1 MYLLEERSLKYLAAI
16 LINLLFFANVVQS
29 KNPHEILED
38 TVYDVLKNFY
48 TVLDVKNYDK
58 EKLRKIVTDDFL
70 VFEAARSMD
79 IDAFHLFLTQKDPNA
94 EPLIHT
100 SWQLSDHRLYLD
112 DHSAHVSYMNR
123 GTFQHGTTLRV
134 TIDWMESALL
144 VRKDEDLRI
153 KFINANLISKDI
165 QNLPAQKTD

>member
-1 MYLLEERSLKYLAAI
+1 MKYLAVI

>member
-1 MYLLEERSLKYLAAI
+1 MKYLAAI
-16 LINLLFFANVVQS
+16 LISLLFFANVVQS
-29 KNPHEILED
+29 KDPHEILED

-58 EKLRKIVTDDFL
+58 EELRKIVTDDFL

-79 IDAFHLFLTQKDPNA
+79 IDAFHSFLTQKDPNA

-100 SWQLSDHRLYLD
+100 SWQLSDHRVSLD
-112 DHSAHVSYMNR
+112 EHSAHVSYKNR

-134 TIDWMESALL
+134 TINWIESAYL
-144 VRKDEDLRI
+144 VRKDKDFKI

-165 QNLPAQKTD
+165 QNSPAQKTD

>member
-1 MYLLEERSLKYLAAI
+1 VYLLEERSLKYLAAI
-16 LINLLFFANVVQS
+16 LINLLFFANVAQS
-29 KNPHEILED
+29 KDSTEIFED
-38 TVYDVLKNFY
+38 AVYDVLENFY
-48 TVLDVKNYDK
+48 AVLDVKNYDK

>member
-1 MYLLEERSLKYLAAI
+1 MKYLAAI
-16 LINLLFFANVVQS
+16 LISLLFFANLVQS
-29 KNPHEILED
+29 KDSHEILED

-79 IDAFHLFLTQKDPNA
+79 IDAFHSFLTQKDPNA

-100 SWQLSDHRLYLD
+100 SWQLSDHRLSLD
-112 DHSAHVSYMNR
+112 EHSAHVSYKNR

-134 TIDWMESALL
+134 TIDWMESAFL
-144 VRKDEDLRI
+144 VRKDEDFKI

-165 QNLPAQKTD
+165 QNSPAQKTD

>member
-1 MYLLEERSLKYLAAI
+1 MYLLEERSLKYLAVI

-79 IDAFHLFLTQKDPNA
+79 IDAFHSFLTQKDPNA
-94 EPLIHT
+94 EPLVHT
-100 SWQLSDHRLYLD
+100 SW
-112 DHSAHVSYMNR
+112 
-123 GTFQHGTTLRV
+123 
-134 TIDWMESALL
+134 
-144 VRKDEDLRI
+144 
-153 KFINANLISKDI
+153 
-165 QNLPAQKTD
+165 

>member
-1 MYLLEERSLKYLAAI
+1 MKYLAAI
-16 LINLLFFANVVQS
+16 LISLLFFANVVQS
-29 KNPHEILED
+29 KDPHEILEG

-79 IDAFHLFLTQKDPNA
+79 IDTFHSFLTQKDPNA

-112 DHSAHVSYMNR
+112 DNSAHVSYMNR

-144 VRKDEDLRI
+144 VRKDEDLKI
-153 KFINANLISKDI
+153 KFISANLISKDI
-165 QNLPAQKTD
+165 QNIPAQKTD

>member
-1 MYLLEERSLKYLAAI
+1 
-16 LINLLFFANVVQS
+16 
-29 KNPHEILED
+29 
-38 TVYDVLKNFY
+38 
-48 TVLDVKNYDK
+48 VLDVKNYDK

-79 IDAFHLFLTQKDPNA
+79 IDAFHAFLTQKDPNA

-100 SWQLSDHRLYLD
+100 SWQLSDHRLSLD
-112 DHSAHVSYMNR
+112 EHSAHVSYMNR

-134 TIDWMESALL
+134 TIDWMESAFL
-144 VRKDEDLRI
+144 VREDEDFKI

-165 QNLPAQKTD
+165 QNSPAQKTD

>member
-1 MYLLEERSLKYLAAI
+1 MKYLAAI
-16 LINLLFFANVVQS
+16 LINLLFFANVAQS
-29 KNPHEILED
+29 KDSTEIFED
-38 TVYDVLKNFY
+38 AVYDVLENFY
-48 TVLDVKNYDK
+48 AVLDVKNYDK

>member
-1 MYLLEERSLKYLAAI
+1 MYLLEERSLKYLAVI
-16 LINLLFFANVVQS
+16 LINLLFFANVAQS
-29 KNPHEILED
+29 KDSTEIFED
-38 TVYDVLKNFY
+38 AVYDVLENFY
-48 TVLDVKNYDK
+48 AVLDVKNYDK

>member
-1 MYLLEERSLKYLAAI
+1 MKYLAAI

-29 KNPHEILED
+29 KDPHEILED

-79 IDAFHLFLTQKDPNA
+79 IDAFHSFLTQKDPNA
-94 EPLIHT
+94 EPLVHT
-100 SWQLSDHRLYLD
+100 SWQLSDHRLSLD
-112 DHSAHVSYMNR
+112 EHSAHVSYKNR

-134 TIDWMESALL
+134 TIDWMESAFL
-144 VRKDEDLRI
+144 VRKDADFKI

-165 QNLPAQKTD
+165 QNSPAQETD

>member
-1 MYLLEERSLKYLAAI
+1 MYLLEERSLKYLAVI

-29 KNPHEILED
+29 KDPHEILED

-79 IDAFHLFLTQKDPNA
+79 IDLS
-94 EPLIHT
+94 LIH
-100 SWQLSDHRLYLD
+100 
-112 DHSAHVSYMNR
+112 
-123 GTFQHGTTLRV
+123 
-134 TIDWMESALL
+134 I
-144 VRKDEDLRI
+144 
-153 KFINANLISKDI
+153 
-165 QNLPAQKTD
+165 

>member
-1 MYLLEERSLKYLAAI
+1 MKYLAAI
-16 LINLLFFANVVQS
+16 LISLLFFANVVQS
-29 KNPHEILED
+29 KDPHEILED

-79 IDAFHLFLTQKDPNA
+79 IDAFHSFLTQKDPNA

-100 SWQLSDHRLYLD
+100 SWQLSDHRVSLD
-112 DHSAHVSYMNR
+112 EHSAHVSYKNR

-134 TIDWMESALL
+134 TINWIESAYL
-144 VRKDEDLRI
+144 VRKDKDFKI

-165 QNLPAQKTD
+165 QNSPAQKTD

>member
-1 MYLLEERSLKYLAAI
+1 MKYLAAI
-16 LINLLFFANVVQS
+16 LISLLFFANVVQS
-29 KNPHEILED
+29 KDPHEILEE

-79 IDAFHLFLTQKDPNA
+79 IDAFHSFLTQKDPNA

-100 SWQLSDHRLYLD
+100 SWQLSDHRVSLD
-112 DHSAHVSYMNR
+112 EHSAHVSYKNR
-123 GTFQHGTTLRV
+123 GTFQHGTTLRI
-134 TIDWMESALL
+134 TIDWMESAFL
-144 VRKDEDLRI
+144 VRKDKDFKI

-165 QNLPAQKTD
+165 QNSPAQKTD

>member
-1 MYLLEERSLKYLAAI
+1 MKYLAAI
-16 LINLLFFANVVQS
+16 LISLLFFANVAQS
-29 KNPHEILED
+29 KDPHEILED

-112 DHSAHVSYMNR
+112 DNSAHVSYMNR

-134 TIDWMESALL
+134 TIDWMESAFL
-144 VRKDEDLRI
+144 VRKDEDLKI

-165 QNLPAQKTD
+165 QNIPAQKTD

>member
-1 MYLLEERSLKYLAAI
+1 MKYLAAI
-16 LINLLFFANVVQS
+16 LISLLFFANVVQS
-29 KNPHEILED
+29 KDPHEILEE

-79 IDAFHLFLTQKDPNA
+79 IDAFHSFLTQKDPNA

-100 SWQLSDHRLYLD
+100 SWQLSDHRVSLD
-112 DHSAHVSYMNR
+112 EHSAHVSYKNR

-134 TIDWMESALL
+134 TIDWMESAYL
-144 VRKDEDLRI
+144 VRKDKDFKI

-165 QNLPAQKTD
+165 QNSPAQKTD

>member
-1 MYLLEERSLKYLAAI
+1 MKCLAAI
-16 LINLLFFANVVQS
+16 LISLLFFANVAQS
-29 KNPHEILED
+29 NDPQEILED
-38 TVYDVLKNFY
+38 AVYGVLKNFY

-58 EKLRKIVTDDFL
+58 QKLRKIVTDDFL

-79 IDAFHLFLTQKDPNA
+79 IDAFHSFLTQKDPNA

-100 SWQLSDHRLYLD
+100 SWQLSDHRLSLD
-112 DHSAHVSYMNR
+112 EHSAHVSYMNR

-134 TIDWMESALL
+134 TIDWMESAFL
-144 VRKDEDLRI
+144 VRKDEDFKI

-165 QNLPAQKTD
+165 QNSPAQETD